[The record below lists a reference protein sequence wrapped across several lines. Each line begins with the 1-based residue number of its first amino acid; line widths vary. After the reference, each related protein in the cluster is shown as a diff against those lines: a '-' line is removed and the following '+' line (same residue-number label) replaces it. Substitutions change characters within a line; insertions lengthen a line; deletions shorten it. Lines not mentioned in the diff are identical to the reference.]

1 MSDCTHRQK
10 HQGLETDGDDPL
22 ITGGTVYS
30 LGRMLLEQ
38 GKADEA
44 EPLIVRALEIF
55 EQVSRAT
62 QSDEVARLSAA

>member
-1 MSDCTHRQK
+1 MHRQK
-10 HQGLETDGDDPL
+10 HQGIECDGEDPL

-44 EPLIVRALEIF
+44 EPLIVRALDIF
-55 EQVSRAT
+55 EQVGCCLAVRQGIFVS
-62 QSDEVARLSAA
+62 